1 MTHVRLMRLS
11 KRWFTLLRR
20 LYPAD
25 FRDEMGTAVVEAY
38 MDRARDA
45 MKRGG
50 PARLVA
56 LWIRALVDSCRN
68 GIADHTSPGGSAHSG
83 RARALGTDRRGFL
96 RGDRSLSRGSG

>member
-1 MTHVRLMRLS
+1 MRRERLMNLS

-45 MKRGG
+45 IKTVG
-50 PARLVA
+50 
-56 LWIRALVDSCRN
+56 
-68 GIADHTSPGGSAHSG
+68 
-83 RARALGTDRRGFL
+83 
-96 RGDRSLSRGSG
+96 